1 MQTRTIAKVLVLNDE
16 GQLLVL
22 RRSLNDLHRPGGYDF
37 PGGDIEADESI
48 EDGVVRE
55 AHEEAGLQ
63 LAKRDLKLV
72 YATCK
77 AAFDT
82 EVKQQTNHVWLAFA
96 VRLPDDRPIILSHQH
111 YQYSWLSFVDF
122 LALTDHPAHHTLI
135 NYIVT
140 NRIASEL
147 GRQAGS

>member
-63 LAKRDLKLV
+63 LAK
-72 YATCK
+72 
-77 AAFDT
+77 
-82 EVKQQTNHVWLAFA
+82 
-96 VRLPDDRPIILSHQH
+96 
-111 YQYSWLSFVDF
+111 
-122 LALTDHPAHHTLI
+122 
-135 NYIVT
+135 
-140 NRIASEL
+140 
-147 GRQAGS
+147 